1 MSLSMQI
8 SSPYPNCGTAFT
20 STIFLTIN
28 FWTPETWTVRSYCV
42 TTGMGAARG
51 RGVGETGTAE
61 GEDFGVVTGA
71 AEISGR
77 EPPFKN
83 RRTSSFKIRP
93 SHDNIWGIHTK
104 WRNFHMHDIQIV
116 VNLGQ
121 FFQKPEINTSK
132 FHMTFSIFQSR
143 RFAPQNFLRQSQ
155 FFQSKCFAPQIRL

>member
-28 FWTPETWTVRSYCV
+28 FWTPETWTVRSCCV
-42 TTGMGAARG
+42 ATGMGAARG
-51 RGVGETGTAE
+51 RGVGVTGTAE
-61 GEDFGVVTGA
+61 GKDFGVVTGA
-71 AEISGR
+71 ADIIGR
-77 EPPFKN
+77 EHPFKN
-83 RRTSSFKIRP
+83 RRTLSFKIRP

-121 FFQKPEINTSK
+121 FFPKPEINTSK
-132 FHMTFSIFQSR
+132 FFQSW
-143 RFAPQNFLRQSQ
+143 RFAPQKFLRQSQ
-155 FFQSKCFAPQIRL
+155 FFQSQCFAPHIRL